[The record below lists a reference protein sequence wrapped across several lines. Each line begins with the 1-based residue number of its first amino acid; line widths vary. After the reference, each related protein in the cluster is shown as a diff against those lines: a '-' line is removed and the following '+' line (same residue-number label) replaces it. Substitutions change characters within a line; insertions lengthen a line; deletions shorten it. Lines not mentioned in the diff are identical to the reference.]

1 MFLRQAAAR
10 RRRCPTPHF
19 SASNKH
25 LNLVKIAK
33 NVGPT
38 SRTTCG
44 TCHFKGGGGKAVNRL
59 VCNACHRQGGGKV
72 VSPMA
77 RKKAEWQRYFEA
89 GEHGTSGNTD
99 GSVHYYTSRAYRS
112 AIKAENKA
120 AAKFLKFPDA
130 AMSAHVVE
138 FYIHGAKD
146 SDTPARCQ

>member
-1 MFLRQAAAR
+1 MIAAPMVLAD
-10 RRRCPTPHF
+10 
-19 SASNKH
+19 SALAGAKANW
-25 LNLVKIAK
+25 KIGR
-33 NVGPT
+33 VY
-38 SRTTCG
+38 
-44 TCHFKGGGGKAVNRL
+44 NRL
-59 VCNACHRQGGGKV
+59 VCNACHRQDGGKV

-77 RKKAEWQRYFEA
+77 RKKVEWRRYFEA
-89 GEHGTSGNTD
+89 GDHGTGGSAND
-99 GSVHYYTSRAYRS
+99 SVHYYTSRAYRS